1 MNCKDFQECACDIID
16 KRLSEERTTELLQH
30 ANVCP
35 HCKYELQAL
44 QTAKSAVQTKVH
56 RSPVPAEVYYSITA
70 SLSQQSGASW
80 FHKLFGVKLNPAI
93 AFVAVAV
100 IAVGIYSLFY
110 PTSVPSDDPD
120 IINQSVANYQAVIG
134 GSIQPQ
140 LVSSNDEVKSFLEK
154 QVNFAVNVPKMK
166 NCKSCAGVLSIFNG
180 VKLAHVVYKV
190 NGNVVYIYQ
199 ANMDDVLKGEKI
211 TLSDEVKTEL
221 ATTNW
226 YIKEESNG
234 KTIVVWRYKN
244 TLCTAVST
252 LPKDQL
258 IALLTE
264 KDTQ

>member
-1 MNCKDFQECACDIID
+1 MNCKDFQECACDIVD
-16 KRLSEERTTELLQH
+16 KRLSEERTNELLQH
-30 ANVCP
+30 ATVCP
-35 HCKYELQAL
+35 HCRYELQAL
-44 QTAKSAVQTKVH
+44 QTAKSAVQAKIH
-56 RSPVPAEVYYSITA
+56 RSAVPADVYFSIVA
-70 SLSQQSGASW
+70 SLSRHSGTLW
-80 FHKLFGVKLNPAI
+80 FQKLFGVKLNPAL
-93 AFVAVAV
+93 ALVVLAVMV
-100 IAVGIYSLFY
+100 VGIYSLFY
-110 PTSVPSDDPD
+110 PSFVPPDDPD

-199 ANMDDVLKGEKI
+199 ANMDDVLKGGKI
-211 TLSDEVKTEL
+211 TLSDKVKTAL
-221 ATTNW
+221 ANTNW
-226 YIKEESNG
+226 YVEEERNDKS
-234 KTIVVWRYKN
+234 IVVWRYKN
-244 TLCTAVST
+244 TLCAAVSS

-264 KDTQ
+264 KETH